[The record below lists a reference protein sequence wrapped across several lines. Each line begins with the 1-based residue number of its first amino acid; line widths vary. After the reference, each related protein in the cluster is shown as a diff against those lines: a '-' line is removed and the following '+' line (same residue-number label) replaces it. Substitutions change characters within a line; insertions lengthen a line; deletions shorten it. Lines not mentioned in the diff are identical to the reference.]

1 MRELTLVIL
10 AAGKGTRLKSR
21 LPKVLHCLAG
31 KPLLEYVVEA
41 ARPLSPQATCVIVGH
56 EAGQVQ
62 KAFSNLPVEFIVQE
76 PQLGTGHALLVAR
89 PFWESH
95 RGDLLVLYGDVP
107 LISTETLAELVEAH
121 NRSGASATLM
131 STVLERPEGYGRV
144 LRSSRGDVESIVEE
158 KDATPE
164 QREIQEINTGIY
176 CFQISAL
183 AETIGQLSS
192 TNSQQEYYLTDCI
205 GLLKARGR
213 SVGTVICSDPM
224 EVCGVNSRLEL
235 SQLEGLLRNRKLEQL
250 MRDGV
255 TVIDPASTY
264 VEPGVQVGVD
274 TVLYPNV
281 FLEKGSVIGSGCQI
295 YPNVR
300 ISASV
305 VDDQVVILDS
315 CLISESRI
323 HSGSQV
329 GPFAHLR
336 NHAVVGKGCRI
347 GNFVEIKNSKIGD
360 RTKAAHLSYLGDAE
374 VGEDVNIGAGTITCN
389 YDGIGKNK
397 TIIEDDVFVG
407 SDSQLIAPVTIHRG
421 AYIAAGSTIQ
431 QDVPEDALAI
441 ARSHQVNKEH
451 WARKRR
457 DPGGKE

>member
-1 MRELTLVIL
+1 MREFTLVIL

-21 LPKVLHCLAG
+21 LPKVLHRLAG

-41 ARPLSPQATCVIVGH
+41 ARTLSPRGTCVIVGH
-56 EAGQVQ
+56 QASQVQ
-62 KAFSNLPVEFIVQE
+62 KVFSNLPVEFIVQE
-76 PQLGTGHALLVAR
+76 PQLGTGHAVQVAR
-89 PFWESH
+89 RFWESH
-95 RGDLLVLYGDVP
+95 QGDLLVLSGDVP
-107 LISTETLAELVEAH
+107 LISTKTLAELVDAH
-121 NRSGASATLM
+121 SRAGSSATLM

-144 LRSSRGDVESIVEE
+144 LRSSRGDVEGIVEE

-164 QREIQEINTGIY
+164 QREIREINAGIY
-176 CFQISAL
+176 CFQIPAL
-183 AETIGQLSS
+183 AQIIGQLAA

-205 GLLKARGR
+205 GLLKATGQC
-213 SVGTVICSDPM
+213 VGAVICSDPM
-224 EVCGVNSRLEL
+224 EVCGVNSRWEL
-235 SQLEGLLRNRKLEQL
+235 SQLEKLVRKRKLEQL
-250 MRDGV
+250 MLDGV

-264 VEPGVQVGVD
+264 VEPSVQVGVD

-300 ISASV
+300 ISASIV
-305 VDDQVVILDS
+305 EDQAVIWDS

-323 HSGSQV
+323 RSGSQV

-336 NHAVVGKGCRI
+336 NHAAVGKGCRI
-347 GNFVEIKNSKIGD
+347 GNFVEIKNSRIGD

-389 YDGIGKNK
+389 YDGISKNK
-397 TIIEDDVFVG
+397 TIIGDNVFVG
-407 SDSQLIAPVTIHRG
+407 SDSQLIAPVTVHRG

-441 ARSHQVNKEH
+441 ARSHQVNKEN
-451 WARKRR
+451 WAKKRR
-457 DPGGKE
+457 DSRRKE